1 MKYILYYSNFCEHSK
16 QLLIILAKQKI
27 ALDEISYICID
38 KRQQTDDG
46 KIFAELDNG
55 KLIHIPNNI
64 NSVPSL
70 VMLNHGNTVLIG
82 ENILNHFKKSVK
94 QEMQED
100 PSAFSFSEMS
110 GSSDK
115 YSYLDMTN
123 EDLSAKGSGGLRTMH
138 DYVPLNHNQRI
149 ETPPEDEPVKN
160 EVSMEKLMAQREG
173 EITLNN

>member
-38 KRQQTDDG
+38 KRKQQDDG

-55 KLIHIPNNI
+55 KLIPIPKNI

-82 ENILNHFKKSVK
+82 ENILGHFKKSTK
-94 QEMQED
+94 QQMMED
-100 PSAFSFSEMS
+100 PSAFSFSEMA
-110 GSSDK
+110 GASDK
-115 YSYLDMTN
+115 YSYLDMSN
-123 EDLSAKGSGGLRTMH
+123 DELSAKGSGGLRMMH
-138 DYVPLNHNQRI
+138 DYVPLNHNHRI
-149 ETPPEDEPVKN
+149 ETPPEDEPTTN
-160 EVSMEKLMAQREG
+160 EISMEKLMAQREG
-173 EITLNN
+173 EISLNP